1 MMKQHFNC
9 FLIRKSKSMS
19 RPADVSL
26 KVVKALV
33 KANMMSS
40 PL

>member
-1 MMKQHFNC
+1 
-9 FLIRKSKSMS
+9 MS